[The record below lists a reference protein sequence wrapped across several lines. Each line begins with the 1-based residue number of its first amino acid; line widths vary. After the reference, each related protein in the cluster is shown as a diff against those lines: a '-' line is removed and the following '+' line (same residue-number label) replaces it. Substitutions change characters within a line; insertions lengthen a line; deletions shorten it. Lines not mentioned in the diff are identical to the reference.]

1 MNRQLLG
8 SSGLALSDENY
19 ACAVAAMGGF
29 FRTDNE
35 TSGKVSLGW
44 SLGHFVAN
52 RTAAG
57 ASPTLA
63 AWLEQSKAWN
73 RFLER
78 QTDRRLLVDP
88 EIPSGHPTPDLHD
101 VLEILAHSAVKA
113 AAVSIQ
119 WSNPE
124 ADLRWQWPLRLGAF
138 DDDFKTLQLDSL
150 KNMWPASTLLAPA
163 ILQRDAARV
172 EILVINAGPRAALA
186 RVLSLQH
193 RVRAG
198 LIILVAPTDVTWR
211 ALRPQL
217 EALLADT
224 QAGGLVIFPVLSP
237 GELPM
242 KLNTLIR
249 DLSHEHPLDVAT
261 RAAAPDAIIVLDPR
275 LIHAAAV
282 HVAAAAVG
290 RRLRRMAPSIALD
303 VPEITRNRI
312 NLDWTRAQPPTT
324 LGVEL
329 EARARAGSLPV
340 DRESDAA
347 SAMAEIHTAARAAD
361 GAAAPDDAP
370 RYLQG
375 DVTWFVDGNETPE
388 TRGLAVGQRYA
399 LDVFIA
405 PGELGVLRA
414 DRVFPDETID
424 WPENEKITLQL
435 LLAEPNQWA
444 EPMRGTLE
452 VGRTGKSGTCRFVLE
467 PTKAGP
473 FAGRVTLYY
482 RGRVLQTALLKT
494 KVVKDVAA
502 LAGMKDKGMSLRV
515 EAAFRRSMRNL
526 DERRRFDALLVCNH
540 TSVRKAAVTAAARDG
555 AYIASLGNTAGAVAS
570 INALL
575 TQVAHDT
582 RPYKSLTGKAAAT
595 LFVDLAL
602 EGNTLYRA
610 LVLNNIQRSTA
621 AKQVG
626 ESEYLQVVTMA
637 ADALVPLEFVY
648 EYPPAD
654 PGAGVCKNAKK
665 ALKDGKCPASCRPT
679 ESPAPH
685 VCPMGFWGLSKVIER
700 HMNVTDLDKVA
711 KVLGQKKSEPEPGR
725 DTLSLKGATLLA
737 TSKQVTTKQ
746 GKALDSAVRKLRKGA
761 GDCVSA
767 ASWKAWKQSVKD
779 KKPVLLVAL
788 PHAAGKGAKISLE
801 IGGDTRISATIGADY
816 VHVAQAPPPIAI
828 LLGCDT
834 ASTALTDAYLSHVDV
849 FRDGDAALVVG
860 TVATVLGIDAA
871 NMAERLLKH
880 VVATVK
886 KKPGRFGEVLRAAKR
901 AAVAD
906 SLMMGLCLV
915 AFGDAD
921 WSVTT

>member
-8 SSGLALSDENY
+8 SSGLALNDDDY
-19 ACAVAAMGGF
+19 ACAIAAMGSY
-29 FRTDNE
+29 FRTE
-35 TSGKVSLGW
+35 TDGTVSMGW
-44 SLGHFVAN
+44 RPQNFVVN

-57 ASPTLA
+57 PSPTPA
-63 AWLEQSKAWN
+63 AWLEYRKPWN
-73 RFLER
+73 LIFER
-78 QTDRRLLVDP
+78 QTDHRLFVDSALP
-88 EIPSGHPTPDLHD
+88 SDRPTLDLCEI
-101 VLEILAHSAVKA
+101 LEILAHPAVKA

-119 WSNPE
+119 WLNPE

-138 DDDFKTLQLDSL
+138 DDDFKTLQLDRL
-150 KNMWPASTLLAPA
+150 KNMWPASTLLMPA
-163 ILQRDAARV
+163 ILQREAARV

-198 LIILVAPTDVTWR
+198 LIILAAPTDVTWR

-217 EALLADT
+217 EALLTET
-224 QAGGLVIFPVLSP
+224 QAGGLVIFPLLSP

-242 KLNTLIR
+242 KLNTLIQN
-249 DLSHEHPLDVAT
+249 LSHDHPLDVAT
-261 RAAAPDAIIVLDPR
+261 SAAAPDAIMVFDPR
-275 LIHAAAV
+275 LIHAAGV
-282 HVAAAAVG
+282 HAAAAAVG
-290 RRLRRMAPSIALD
+290 GRLRRMAPSIALD
-303 VPEITRNRI
+303 VPEITRGRI
-312 NLDWTRAQPPTT
+312 DLQWTRGQPPAS

-329 EARARAGSLPV
+329 EARAQAGTLPV
-340 DRESDAA
+340 EREIEAA

-361 GAAAPDDAP
+361 RTAAPDDAP

-375 DVTWFVDGNETPE
+375 NVAWFVDGNEKPE

-405 PGELGVLRA
+405 PGELGALRA
-414 DRVFPDETID
+414 DRVFPDDTIE
-424 WPENEKITLQL
+424 WPEDEKITLQML
-435 LLAEPNQWA
+435 FTEPNQWA
-444 EPMRGTLE
+444 EPMRGTLK
-452 VGRTGKSGTCRFVLE
+452 VGRTGRSDTCRFVLE
-467 PTKAGP
+467 PTKPGP

-494 KVVKDVAA
+494 RVVKDATA
-502 LAGMKDKGMSLRV
+502 LVRRKDKGMSLRV
-515 EAAFRRSMRNL
+515 EVAFRRSMRNL
-526 DERRRFDALLVCNH
+526 DDRRRFDALLVCNH
-540 TSVRKAAVTAAARDG
+540 TSLRKAAITAAATDG
-555 AYIASLGNTAGAVAS
+555 AYIASLGNSAAAMAS
-570 INALL
+570 INRRL
-575 TQVAHDT
+575 TDVAHDT
-582 RPYKSLTGKAAAT
+582 RSFTSLTGKETAK

-602 EGNTLYRA
+602 EGNTLYRT
-610 LVLNNIQRSTA
+610 LVVNNIQRSTA
-621 AKQVG
+621 AKQVRD
-626 ESEYLQVVTMA
+626 SEYLQVVTMA

-648 EYPPAD
+648 EYPPAN
-654 PGAGVCKNAKK
+654 PGAAVCKNARK
-665 ALKDGKCPASCRPT
+665 ALRDGNCPASCRPT

-711 KVLGQKKSEPEPGR
+711 KVLGQKRSEPEAGR
-725 DTLSLKGATLLA
+725 DTLSLRGATLLA
-737 TSKQVTTKQ
+737 TSKQVTAKQ
-746 GKALDSAVRKLRKGA
+746 SKALDSAIRKLREAA

-767 ASWKAWKQSVKD
+767 PSWKAWKQNVTN

-788 PHAAGKGAKISLE
+788 PHAAGAGAKISLE
-801 IGGDTRISATIGADY
+801 IGGDTRISATIGPDY
-816 VHVAQAPPPIAI
+816 IHVAEAPPPIAI

-834 ASTALTDAYLSHVDV
+834 ANTALTDAYLRHVDV

-860 TVATVLGIDAA
+860 TVATVLGTDAA

-880 VVATVK
+880 LVTTARKT
-886 KKPGRFGEVLRAAKR
+886 PGRFGEVLRATKR

-906 SLMMGLCLV
+906 SLLIGLCLV